1 MQTVKGMAE
10 AHLNSVQKTISDLE
24 QQKSVIDEEIS
35 KLQDYLQ
42 KGVEVLNQEADN
54 NS

>member
-24 QQKSVIDEEIS
+24 QQKFAIDEEIS
-35 KLQDYLQ
+35 KTEKLSNRSYRQN
-42 KGVEVLNQEADN
+42 V
-54 NS
+54 